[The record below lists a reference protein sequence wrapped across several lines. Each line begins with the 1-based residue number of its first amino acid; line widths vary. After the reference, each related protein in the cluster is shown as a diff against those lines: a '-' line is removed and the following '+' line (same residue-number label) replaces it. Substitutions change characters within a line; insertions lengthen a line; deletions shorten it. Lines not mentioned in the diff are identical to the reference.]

1 MNVQCLMITA
11 IIQRAGSQKN
21 RGGIPSILARKEW
34 TDARSKAS
42 LSNARIARNKERI
55 TASVNITYMVDDLI
69 IGTAR
74 VEREKNNAS
83 DTDLSRHHCHPTYD
97 YCS

>member
-21 RGGIPSILARKEW
+21 RGGIPSILVRKEW
-34 TDARSKAS
+34 IDARSKAS
-42 LSNARIARNKERI
+42 LSNARIARSKEQI
-55 TASVNITYMVDDLI
+55 TARLNIGDMVDDLI

-74 VEREKNNAS
+74 VEKARSVKCE
-83 DTDLSRHHCHPTYD
+83 
-97 YCS
+97 